1 MIFSGKSDK
10 KKQICSTSAGISSS
24 MSPPKNLGLSG
35 FIRERFFS
43 EYKARQGHNGNC
55 EINLELD
62 LGVDLEI
69 NTQYPQKKNLPSHA
83 VYPHEDQT
91 SIFDQNIFCSMNNTD
106 SGTVSGTEIIRDS
119 STKSSFG
126 SFRNTILCLYIQF
139 ECKLVFTNQS
149 RCAIF

>member
-1 MIFSGKSDK
+1 MIFSSKSEK
-10 KKQICSTSAGISSS
+10 KKQLCSTSAGILSIL
-24 MSPPKNLGLSG
+24 SPPKNLGLTD

-43 EYKARQGHNGNC
+43 EYKMQRGHNGNC

-62 LGVDLEI
+62 LGVNSEI
-69 NTQYPQKKNLPSHA
+69 KKPCSQKKNLPAHS
-83 VYPHEDQT
+83 VYPREEQT
-91 SIFDQNIFCSMNNTD
+91 STFDQNIFCSMNNADT
-106 SGTVSGTEIIRDS
+106 GTVSGTEIIREL
-119 STKSSFG
+119 STKSSSE